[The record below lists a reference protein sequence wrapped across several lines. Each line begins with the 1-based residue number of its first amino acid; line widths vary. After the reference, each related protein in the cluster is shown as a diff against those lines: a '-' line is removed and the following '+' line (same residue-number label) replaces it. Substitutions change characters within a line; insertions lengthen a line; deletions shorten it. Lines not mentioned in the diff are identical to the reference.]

1 MPSQKRHY
9 KKTPNKFENCQDG
22 TTVIF
27 IRRRTG
33 QTFECLIDTE
43 DLELVR
49 AHRWRVALGKHS
61 IYAVATTD
69 EGKRLNISTLVYPG
83 CELVLYRNHDGLDN
97 RRSNLYPGSQS
108 QKSKHKRKHK
118 HLTSRFKGV
127 HKINDTFRATI
138 KADGERYSV
147 LGRFHSEI
155 EAARAYNEEAAN
167 RFGEFACL
175 NELPEKEWI
184 CSPNGSTGTNLNRAL
199 PT

>member
-1 MPSQKRHY
+1 MPDQKRHY
-9 KKTPNKFENCQDG
+9 KKNPNKFEHRQGG

-33 QTFECLIDTE
+33 RTFECLIDTE
-43 DLELVR
+43 NFELVR
-49 AHRWRVALGKHS
+49 AYRWRVAVGKHS
-61 IYAVATTD
+61 AYAVTTTD

-83 CELVLYRNHDGLDN
+83 CEIVLYRNHKGLDN

-118 HLTSRFKGV
+118 RLTSRFKGV
-127 HKINDTFRATI
+127 HKLNGTFRATI

-147 LGRFHSEI
+147 LGRFNTEV
-155 EAARAYNEEAAN
+155 EAAACYNEEAKK

-175 NELPEKEWI
+175 NELPATLETLE
-184 CSPNGSTGTNLNRAL
+184 
-199 PT
+199 